1 MYLPRPEDFDKYW
14 VIDIETDGLWPTLV
28 WVMCVQNVATG
39 AEFKYVGHEAI
50 KRFFKKFPEDHWLV
64 AHNGLSYDVYH
75 LNRLLGLGIDF
86 GRVVD
91 TLVLSYLYHPHLPGG
106 HSLESYGERFKY
118 PKGDYNDWSKY
129 TPEMLAYCQQ
139 DVRLT
144 RRVFVNL
151 VERLQRIGFSE
162 LSCWIEHRIRL
173 VIDKQE
179 RTGFYFDLPKA
190 QKFQRR
196 LRALEQRLG
205 AYITET
211 VFPPRLVAIA
221 SYKYKTKADG
231 QPFQTYLNHE
241 AKYPKITFN
250 GDGTYTVWDWQSFNI
265 GSPKQ
270 RAERLLELGWKPKTF
285 TPTGQ
290 PKVDEE
296 SLLDFAKASKIPEVG
311 AISRWLV
318 VNARGNMVTT
328 WINAVNKDT
337 QAIHGTVFSCGA
349 ITRRMRHNSPNTANI
364 PGNEARLGRV
374 CRSLW
379 RARPG
384 RVLVGYD
391 AAALEMRMF
400 GHYLNNK
407 EAADLYINGDPHT
420 ANTDALL
427 AACGDVFT
435 RRTVKTDFYA
445 FLYGASNKKLAS
457 QYGKSAQFGKKMRE
471 TLLVNTPGLADLVEK
486 IQAEAETGF
495 VETVDGGYVRVLAEH
510 AALNSKLQSAGG
522 IAMKLCSVLL
532 DEKITELGLDV
543 LKVGDI
549 HDEGQLDCAPE
560 HAELAGRL
568 AVQCLIAA
576 GEMLGLTVPLDG
588 EFKIGN
594 NWAETH

>member
-1 MYLPRPEDFDKYW
+1 MYLPDEGSYDKYW
-14 VIDIETDGLWPTLV
+14 TIDIESDGLWPTRV
-28 WVMCVQNVATG
+28 WVMCVQNVGTG
-39 AEFKYVGHEAI
+39 AEYKYVGHDAI
-50 KRFFKKFPEDHWLV
+50 RKFFAGFPDDHWIV
-64 AHNGLSYDVYH
+64 AHNGLSYDIYH
-75 LNRLLGLGIDF
+75 LNRLLGLNIDN

-106 HSLESYGERFKY
+106 HSLEAYGERFNY
-118 PKGDYNDWSKY
+118 PKGDFNDWSKY
-129 TPEMLAYCQQ
+129 SPEMLEYCQQ

-144 RRVFVNL
+144 TRVFKNL
-151 VERLQRIGFSE
+151 VTRLKRIGFSE

-173 VIDKQE
+173 VIDQQE

-196 LRALEQRLG
+196 LRKLEAALEE
-205 AYITET
+205 YITRD
-211 VFPPRLVAIA
+211 VFPPRLEPVA
-221 SYKYKTKADG
+221 SYKYRTKEDG
-231 QPFQTYLNHE
+231 SPYQTYLNHVE
-241 AKYPKITFN
+241 KYPKITFN
-250 GDGTYTVWDWQSFNI
+250 GDGTYTTWDWKPFNI

-270 RAERLLELGWKPKTF
+270 RAERLLELGWEPKEF

-296 SLLDFAKASKIPEVG
+296 SLLAFAEKSKIPEVG

-328 WINAVNKDT
+328 WINACNPET

-391 AAALEMRMF
+391 ASALEMRMF
-400 GHYLNNK
+400 GHYLGNK
-407 EAADLYINGDPHT
+407 EAAELYIYGDPHT
-420 ANTDALL
+420 ANKDALL
-427 AACGDVFT
+427 AACGDMFT
-435 RRTVKTDFYA
+435 RKSVKTDFYA

-471 TLLVNTPGLADLVEK
+471 TLIANTPGLEALTAK
-486 IQAEAETGF
+486 IQKEAESGF
-495 VETVDGGYVRVLAEH
+495 IETVDGGYVRVLAEH

-522 IAMKLCSVLL
+522 IVMKVCSILL
-532 DEKITELGLDV
+532 DEKIKELGLDV
-543 LKVGDI
+543 MKVGDI
-549 HDEGQLDCAPE
+549 HDEGQLDCHPD
-560 HAELAGRL
+560 HAELAGQL

-576 GEMLGLTVPLDG
+576 GELLNLTVPLNG
-588 EFKIGN
+588 EFKIGKH
-594 NWAETH
+594 WAQTH